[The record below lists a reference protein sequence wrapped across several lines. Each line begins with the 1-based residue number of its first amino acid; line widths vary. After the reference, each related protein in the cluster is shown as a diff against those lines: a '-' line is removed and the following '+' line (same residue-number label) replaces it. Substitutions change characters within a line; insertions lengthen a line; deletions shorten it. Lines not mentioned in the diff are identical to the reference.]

1 MYACIHGPD
10 AARLASS
17 FSPFVEHVDEHTA
30 VFSITPRQMV
40 RLESVPAQVAVG
52 ATIDAAILAA
62 RYPGATSLGALPI
75 DVLPPDPAIFET
87 LDMWGIRTLADL
99 ARLPDDDLAAHLG
112 PRGTLL
118 QKLARGTLDRPLRH
132 WIAPSTYEAAVEL
145 EYTIDLRE
153 PLLFL
158 IGQFVHELTAR
169 LKAQSLAAQALRL
182 RLGHDEHDE
191 RVLRLPFPT
200 RDLKL
205 LMKLVEHSLDR
216 QPPREPVSRV
226 YLEIVPTAPRRV
238 QHGLFTPAAPEPE
251 KLELTLG
258 KIRGLVGAAN
268 VGYPE
273 LHDTYRPGVG
283 KPAHFWPPLALRRF
297 RPPLEMTKSFQKRI
311 VQRSGPWRTSGE
323 WWRPD
328 SWDHDEWDVALSDG
342 SLYCMYRE
350 RETERWFVEGEYD

>member
-1 MYACIHGPD
+1 MYACIYGAD
-10 AARLASS
+10 AARLAAS
-17 FSPFVEHVDEHTA
+17 FSPFVEHVDERTA
-30 VFSITPRQMV
+30 VFSITPRQMA
-40 RLESVPAQVAVG
+40 RLESLQAQVAVG
-52 ATIDAAILAA
+52 DTVDAAILAA
-62 RYPGATSLGALPI
+62 RHPGATDLGTLPI

-87 LDMWGIRTLADL
+87 FDMWGIRTLADL
-99 ARLPDDDLAAHLG
+99 ARLPDDDLAARLG

-118 QKLARGTLDRPLRH
+118 QKLARGALDRPLRP
-132 WIAPSTYEAAVEL
+132 WIAPTKYEAAVEL

-158 IGQFVHELTAR
+158 IGQFVHELAAR

-182 RLGHDEHDE
+182 RLGKEE
-191 RVLRLPFPT
+191 RVLNLPFPT

-205 LMKLVEHSLDR
+205 LMKLIEHSLER
-216 QPPREPVSRV
+216 QPPQEPVQRV
-226 YLEIVPTAPRRV
+226 HLEIVPTAPRRV

-258 KIRGLVGAAN
+258 KIRGLVGESNA
-268 VGYPE
+268 GYPE
-273 LHDTYRPGVG
+273 LLDTYRPGVG

-297 RPPLEMTKSFQKRI
+297 RPPLEMKRSFQKQI

-328 SWDHDEWDVALSDG
+328 SWDRDEWDVALSDG
-342 SLYCMYRE
+342 SLHRVYRE
-350 RETERWFVEGEYD
+350 RETQRWFVEGVYD